1 MAKILTLHSPAQAR
15 LYYGAKTW
23 QSETMYALLVRHA
36 AERGSRFACRDANTR
51 LTWSQMLTW
60 VDAVAHALNTAG
72 LCEGDRVSV
81 WLPSRVESI
90 VVFLACSRNGYIC
103 NPSLHQNYTVAEIE
117 TLLSRI
123 DCRALIAQMNYGAD
137 SDQFDIFERALAIPT
152 MRVVFA
158 LSGRLGAGGAEGSAG
173 SGDSTG
179 SGDLP
184 PRAVAFPILPGS
196 AELAASSGSTV
207 LSTVKLSVDPVSD
220 PDKLVYLAFT
230 SGTTGPPKGVMHS
243 DNTLLANGRAMVADW
258 SHDERTVLLSLS
270 PMSHHIGTVALEQAM
285 VCGCELVVHDPRLGR
300 SALDW
305 ILETGA
311 TYVMGVPTHAM
322 DLLHGLQ
329 QRGMNQL
336 GQVRVFYMAGAP
348 IPQETAQRF
357 VAIGVTP
364 QNVYGMTE
372 NGSHQYTLPG
382 DPTDVII
389 KTCGRACH
397 GYEIAL
403 WSQENAD
410 IPAAPGEIGEI
421 GGRGAVLMLGYFANQ
436 QTTERSFNASGWF
449 MSGDLGQVDERGNLH
464 IVGRKKDLIIR
475 GGHNIYPAQIEDL
488 AHRHPAVKKA
498 AAFAVADARL
508 GEKVCLALIVE
519 GPALAAEELLEH
531 LAQSGLSKFDMPEY
545 YLVMDEFPLT
555 PSGKIL
561 KRELMAWTQ
570 AGRIQ
575 PQAVRYKAKSAS

>member
-1 MAKILTLHSPAQAR
+1 MTKILTLHSPAQAR
-15 LYYGAKTW
+15 LHYEARTW
-23 QSETMYALLVRHA
+23 QSETMYGLLVRHA
-36 AERGSRFACRDANTR
+36 AERGDRFACRDADTR
-51 LTWSQMLTW
+51 LTWSQMRIW
-60 VDAVAHALNTAG
+60 VDAVAFALHQAG

-117 TLLSRI
+117 ILLSRI

-137 SDQFDIFERALAIPT
+137 SDQFNIFERALANPT

-158 LSGRLGAGGAEGSAG
+158 LSGRLGAAG
-173 SGDSTG
+173 SRGPVG
-179 SGDLP
+179 AGALGDLP
-184 PRAVAFPILPGS
+184 PGALAFPTLAGAIES
-196 AELAASSGSTV
+196 AGSSGATV
-207 LSTVKLSVDPVSD
+207 ASTVKLPSTD

-258 SHDERTVLLSLS
+258 SHDDRTILLSLS
-270 PMSHHIGTVALEQAM
+270 PMSHHIGTVALEQTM

-300 SALDW
+300 SSLDW

-329 QRGMNQL
+329 LRGMDQL

-357 VAIGVTP
+357 IAIGVTP

-397 GYEIAL
+397 GYEVAL

-410 IPAAPGEIGEI
+410 IPVAPGEIGEI

-449 MSGDLGQVDERGNLH
+449 MSGDLGQLDERGNLH

-498 AAFAVADARL
+498 AAFAVADDRL

-575 PQAVRYKAKSAS
+575 PKPVRYKAKSAS

>member
-1 MAKILTLHSPAQAR
+1 MAKILTLHSPAEAR
-15 LYYGAKTW
+15 RHYAAKTW
-23 QSETMYALLVRHA
+23 QSETMYALLARHA
-36 AERGSRFACRDANTR
+36 TERGNRFACRDANTR
-51 LTWSQMLTW
+51 LTWSQMLAW
-60 VDAVAHALNTAG
+60 VDSVSNALHQAG

-90 VVFLACSRNGYIC
+90 VVFLACSRNGYVC

-137 SDQFDIFERALAIPT
+137 SDQFDIFERALSLPT
-152 MRVVFA
+152 MRAVFA
-158 LSGRLGAGGAEGSAG
+158 LSGRLGAADSAG
-173 SGDSTG
+173 SVGR
-179 SGDLP
+179 
-184 PRAVAFPILPGS
+184 PRGALAFPALPVLEQF
-196 AELAASSGSTV
+196 AESSHTTAAT
-207 LSTVKLSVDPVSD
+207 TVKPLIDPIND

-258 SHDERTVLLSLS
+258 AHDEQTVLLSLS
-270 PMSHHIGTVALEQAM
+270 PMSHHIGTVALEQTM

-329 QRGMNQL
+329 QRDMNQL

-397 GYEIAL
+397 GYEVAL

-410 IPAAPGEIGEI
+410 NPAAPGEIGEI

-449 MSGDLGQVDERGNLH
+449 MSGDLGQIDEHGNLH

-498 AAFAVADARL
+498 AAFAIADERL

-545 YLVMDEFPLT
+545 YLVLDEFPLT

-575 PQAVRYKAKSAS
+575 PQPIRYKAKPAS